1 MKAERYSLSLSVV
14 ALMSAACTTQNET
27 PEQIYSLHY
36 DRPATFFEESLPL
49 GNGQLGALV
58 YGGIAD
64 EHISLNDITLWTG
77 EPDLTPWTPD
87 AWKHLAKVREL
98 LDKEDYAAYE
108 AQVYPPYQEAYSE
121 FLKNNGTSDLQSAF
135 ADMHAQFDEDGY
147 AGWHFTQLDLD
158 YCENEDIDDFF
169 NAYVNA
175 GIYDEAFVEACRK
188 DAKELRDIQFT
199 LYALYDGDAEAT
211 PVVQNGEII
220 VIQTNDGKYYL
231 FG

>member
-1 MKAERYSLSLSVV
+1 MKKQWIAVLATAMLLSGCNESSSGSTAESSVSQGNTAMTV
-14 ALMSAACTTQNET
+14 SVTDET
-27 PEQIYSLHY
+27 FNKDYADCVRKY
-36 DRPATFFEESLPL
+36 FE
-49 GNGQLGALV
+49 A
-58 YGGIAD
+58 I
-64 EHISLNDITLWTG
+64 
-77 EPDLTPWTPD
+77 
-87 AWKHLAKVREL
+87 
-98 LDKEDYAAYE
+98 DKEDYAAYE